1 MPTVLTTP
9 YLTDGNAPLATFSD
23 GTIFQQ
29 PERPALQLEERRL
42 KTRYAIELDVRFS
55 MTRLKS
61 RVLTIGRTI
70 NMSSNGLLVASAAGV
85 KIGAELELMIK
96 WPWSLDGKVPLQL
109 AATAVVV
116 RSTPSN
122 FAVALR
128 SYQFKTMKQRPALQ
142 ATA

>member
-1 MPTVLTTP
+1 
-9 YLTDGNAPLATFSD
+9 
-23 GTIFQQ
+23 
-29 PERPALQLEERRL
+29 
-42 KTRYAIELDVRFS
+42 
-55 MTRLKS
+55 
-61 RVLTIGRTI
+61 
-70 NMSSNGLLVASAAGV
+70 MSSNGLLVASAAGV
-85 KIGAELELMIK
+85 NVGAELELLIK

-128 SYQFKTMKQRPALQ
+128 SYQFKTMKQKPALQ